1 LKRSQPKFGS
11 FSGLKG
17 RRCRTGHFAAFYGTV
32 LADAASTS
40 KSYTRSVI
48 GHLALERFNHA
59 LRESHIMPRSSWKGY
74 LKLSL
79 VSVPVRGYTAN
90 VAANDIRLNQLHA
103 ECHSRIRYQKTC
115 PIHGDVPKEEIVS
128 GYEYAKGEYVIIEP
142 DELAR
147 LKGEL
152 ERSVNIDAVLSQH
165 TIDPIYFT
173 DKTYY
178 LTPDGAV
185 GQKPYALIQRCL
197 ADEELQAVGRV
208 VLFGREELVLVRPVD
223 RLLAMT
229 ALKYESEVAHAET
242 LHEDL
247 DESKLSR
254 EELTLTKRLLEAF
267 EKPKFSLAE
276 YKDHYVE
283 ELRTLIEAKVEGREI
298 VAPPER
304 KEKHVINLMDAL
316 KKSVAA
322 TKKDGRKKET
332 GRKRRAG

>member
-1 LKRSQPKFGS
+1 
-11 FSGLKG
+11 
-17 RRCRTGHFAAFYGTV
+17 
-32 LADAASTS
+32 
-40 KSYTRSVI
+40 
-48 GHLALERFNHA
+48 
-59 LRESHIMPRSSWKGY
+59 MPRSSWKGY

-90 VAANDIRLNQLHA
+90 VATSEIRLNQLHA
-103 ECHSRIRYQKTC
+103 ECHSRIRYAKTC
-115 PIHGDVPKEEIVS
+115 PVHGEVPKEEIVS
-128 GYEYAKGEYVIIEP
+128 GYEYAKGEYVIVEP
-142 DELAR
+142 DELAK
-147 LKGEL
+147 LKGDR
-152 ERSVNIDAVLSQH
+152 ERAVTIDAVLSQN

-185 GQKPYALIQRCL
+185 GQKPFALIQRCM

-223 RLLAMT
+223 KLLAMT

-242 LHEDL
+242 LREDL
-247 DESKLSR
+247 DETALER

-267 EKPKFSLAE
+267 EKPKFSLAT

-283 ELRTLIEAKVEGREI
+283 ELRMLIEAKVQGKEI

-304 KEKHVINLMDAL
+304 EEPHVINLMDAL

-322 TKKDGRKKET
+322 AKKDGRQAGEGKKL
-332 GRKRRAG
+332 RKSAAHGPSRRRRKTA